1 MTARRFTQDIAEALQ
16 CDAQRAE
23 SVIFAVFRELSH
35 RLTAH
40 EAADV
45 ASQLPLGLKRLWNAD
60 EGPDRPVEKI
70 HRDEFI
76 GRVRRHAVLS
86 DEQEAE
92 RAVRA
97 VFRALQRLLG
107 SPTGRERGM
116 GHLQP
121 AVEGPEAALARR
133 CARLSRCHFTS
144 STGQAHAIATL

>member
-1 MTARRFTQDIAEALQ
+1 MTAQRFTQNIAEALQ

-23 SVIFAVFRELSH
+23 SVTFAVFRELSH
-35 RLTAH
+35 RLTVH

-45 ASQLPLGLKRLWNAD
+45 ASQLPMGLRRLWNAD
-60 EGPDRPVEKI
+60 ERPDRPVEKI

-86 DEQEAE
+86 DDHEAE

-107 SPTGRERGM
+107 SPTGREGEAWDVFSQLSKDLKRLWLDAARG
-116 GHLQP
+116 
-121 AVEGPEAALARR
+121 
-133 CARLSRCHFTS
+133 
-144 STGQAHAIATL
+144 